1 MITEYQKIFK
11 EFLRNEI
18 VKTAKE
24 QHLTD
29 EKIAEILKI
38 SARSYYHIKSGENN
52 CSSTTLI
59 LYLANICPDT
69 DDFISRAN
77 ELLNDKEFI
86 YI

>member
-18 VKTAKE
+18 IQTAKE

-38 SARSYYHIKSGENN
+38 SARSYYYIKSGRNL
-52 CSSTTLI
+52 CSSTTLV

-69 DDFISRAN
+69 NNFINRAN
-77 ELLNDKEFI
+77 ELLQDEEFTCI
-86 YI
+86 